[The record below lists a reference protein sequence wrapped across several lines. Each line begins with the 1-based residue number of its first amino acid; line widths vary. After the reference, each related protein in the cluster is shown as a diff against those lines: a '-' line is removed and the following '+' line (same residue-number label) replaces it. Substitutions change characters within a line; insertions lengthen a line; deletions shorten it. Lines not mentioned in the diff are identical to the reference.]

1 MKSNKINEKVYFLNY
16 LFLFGVFLYSY
27 LLLTFYVEGD
37 QSHYIKL
44 YDALASAT
52 IFEVPWV
59 AVKYVLA
66 YEWVTFYI
74 LWLPAV
80 LGVPKII
87 FISLS
92 NVFLVFLLLKYL
104 KSYNIKLILKILLI
118 HSFYVLVLMTSA
130 ERLKFSYIFIL
141 LSVVSNSQTRRY
153 FFALLACVTHFQTII
168 LYAAFLAQFL
178 PNLVLYTL
186 KYKSIKKIY
195 FSYAL
200 GLAVI
205 AIVFYNVFGDGL
217 SNKVVTYLNL
227 RNILE
232 FGKVWFVILVSML
245 IFGRNKVSVMFVFLT
260 LGVVI
265 LFFGQD
271 RVNMIVLTLF
281 VHFCFT
287 YQVKSSLPLY
297 VLSFYMFIKS
307 FPFLFNIFNYSNGFA

>member
-1 MKSNKINEKVYFLNY
+1 
-16 LFLFGVFLYSY
+16 
-27 LLLTFYVEGD
+27 
-37 QSHYIKL
+37 
-44 YDALASAT
+44 
-52 IFEVPWV
+52 
-59 AVKYVLA
+59 
-66 YEWVTFYI
+66 
-74 LWLPAV
+74 
-80 LGVPKII
+80 
-87 FISLS
+87 
-92 NVFLVFLLLKYL
+92 
-104 KSYNIKLILKILLI
+104 
-118 HSFYVLVLMTSA
+118 MTSA

-245 IFGRNKVSVMFVFLT
+245 ILEEIRSALC
-260 LGVVI
+260 
-265 LFFGQD
+265 LFF
-271 RVNMIVLTLF
+271 
-281 VHFCFT
+281 
-287 YQVKSSLPLY
+287 
-297 VLSFYMFIKS
+297 
-307 FPFLFNIFNYSNGFA
+307 